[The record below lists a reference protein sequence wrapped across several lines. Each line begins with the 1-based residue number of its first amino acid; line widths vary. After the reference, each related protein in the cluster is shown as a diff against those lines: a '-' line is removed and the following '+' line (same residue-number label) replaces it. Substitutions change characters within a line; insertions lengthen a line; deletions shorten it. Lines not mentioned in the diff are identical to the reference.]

1 MNIGVYQNA
10 AALTSIEDWQAIT
23 SRNVASSVTKGYK
36 AQRAAFEHKVQQA
49 ADGSALGNQD
59 LRQNIFPAMSHRSSM
74 VMGMMEPTSNP
85 LDFAIKGEGFFEVQN
100 PAGRSFYTRDG
111 QFKINA
117 EGVLVDKNGF
127 EVQGT
132 TGAINIDQA
141 LGAFSVGANGEINQ
155 DGNVIGQL
163 RILQPMNQDNLKM
176 ADGGFVETEPGAGA
190 IEELENAQVLQG
202 FVENSNVSPIREM
215 VNMIQASR
223 AYEANA
229 KVITA
234 YDQHLDKAIQQLA
247 PPNR

>member
-1 MNIGVYQNA
+1 M
-10 AALTSIEDWQAIT
+10 
-23 SRNVASSVTKGYK
+23 
-36 AQRAAFEHKVQQA
+36 
-49 ADGSALGNQD
+49 
-59 LRQNIFPAMSHRSSM
+59 
-74 VMGMMEPTSNP
+74 
-85 LDFAIKGEGFFEVQN
+85 
-100 PAGRSFYTRDG
+100 
-111 QFKINA
+111 
-117 EGVLVDKNGF
+117 
-127 EVQGT
+127 
-132 TGAINIDQA
+132 
-141 LGAFSVGANGEINQ
+141 GANGEINQ

-176 ADGGFVETEPGAGA
+176 ADGGFVETEPGSGA